1 MTEQPQPELRWAPQ
15 EPKPNTAGRTWLIV
29 GLIVAA
35 LIIVGALL
43 FFLLPRGGSPEPG
56 SSASASPTQSTSPS
70 PSPSSEPEP
79 SMTPITTPPAPVDP
93 TVEAFRGQVEG
104 YLDDAVTGL
113 DIVAGSDGQAAGG
126 VVDFLQ
132 ADAQRLSEMA
142 PPSSIQDAWSSTLRD
157 YADDLVKLR
166 SAVDSGQDLTGP
178 LADARTSVETVRQT
192 VGL

>member
-35 LIIVGALL
+35 LIVVGVVL

-70 PSPSSEPEP
+70 PSSEPEP

-93 TVEAFRGQVEG
+93 TVDAFRGQVEG

-113 DIVAGSDGQAAGG
+113 DIVAGSNGQAAVG
-126 VVDFLQ
+126 VVDSLQ

-142 PPSSIQDAWSSTLRD
+142 PPSAIQDAWSSTLRD
-157 YADDLVKLR
+157 YADDLARLR
-166 SAVDSGQDLTGP
+166 SAADSGQDLTGP
-178 LADARTSVETVRQT
+178 LADARTSVEAVRQT